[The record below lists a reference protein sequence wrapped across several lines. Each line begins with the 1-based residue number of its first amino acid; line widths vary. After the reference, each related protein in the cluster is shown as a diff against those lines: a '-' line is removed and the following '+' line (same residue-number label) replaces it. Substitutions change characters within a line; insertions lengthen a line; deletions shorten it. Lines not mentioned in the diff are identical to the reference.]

1 MLGCAEGLSRRR
13 LLSEPGPL
21 VGPACTG
28 AVSRGSMPGGWPQRC
43 AGRRVV
49 GGGGAGG
56 ATAACGRGADAGR
69 AGRLRAGAACS
80 GSSTTCGNAASAR
93 GTGVD
98 CRREVGGGA
107 GAGGSGDAGGTG
119 EGTGCGGV
127 SPMKSTRVTLPA
139 DAP

>member
-1 MLGCAEGLSRRR
+1 
-13 LLSEPGPL
+13 
-21 VGPACTG
+21 
-28 AVSRGSMPGGWPQRC
+28 WPQRC

-49 GGGGAGG
+49 GGGAAGG

-80 GSSTTCGNAASAR
+80 GSSTTCGNTASAR

-139 DAP
+139 DAPCGAVMVTGGASSASSRQARCSSALRSAAIQG